1 MLGKKHKIQSVFDV
15 GCGCGA
21 NMYLYYEDGIIVG
34 GADFSNRQIEIAHKV
49 FKNKPISELI
59 ACDARSIP
67 VDIKYDAVISNSVF
81 SYFSDDQ
88 YAIDVLDKMLAKSNY
103 SMAIID
109 VHDIE
114 KKDAFNAYRKKMID
128 DYEIK
133 YKGLDKHFYSRDLFS
148 DFADANN
155 CSIVFEESDLDGY
168 WNNDFVFNCY
178 IYKNE

>member
-1 MLGKKHKIQSVFDV
+1 
-15 GCGCGA
+15 
-21 NMYLYYEDGIIVG
+21 
-34 GADFSNRQIEIAHKV
+34 
-49 FKNKPISELI
+49 
-59 ACDARSIP
+59 
-67 VDIKYDAVISNSVF
+67 
-81 SYFSDDQ
+81 
-88 YAIDVLDKMLAKSNY
+88 
-103 SMAIID
+103 
-109 VHDIE
+109 
-114 KKDAFNAYRKKMID
+114 MID